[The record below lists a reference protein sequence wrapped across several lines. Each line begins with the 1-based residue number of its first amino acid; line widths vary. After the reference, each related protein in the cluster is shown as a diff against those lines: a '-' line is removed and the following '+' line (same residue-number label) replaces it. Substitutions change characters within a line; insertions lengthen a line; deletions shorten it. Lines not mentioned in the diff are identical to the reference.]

1 MDLKYI
7 NISDFINY
15 ILNKKIIIFLKNVL
29 FIHLIYFAFV
39 RHYNYFDIK
48 NIKSNNFNDSL
59 IIINDLNYHMFYS
72 YINYIKSCR
81 SLKRFNNK
89 KIINNNKYPFLSICI
104 SAYNSEKYIEQSILS
119 ILNQSFQD
127 FEIIIINDFSN
138 DHTSNIINRLQS
150 EDIRIKIINHNKNLG
165 TYHSRVEGVLNSNGK
180 YILFVDPDDMLL
192 NPFLF
197 DILFHYNI
205 NLNLDIIEFTA
216 YNTIERKKKIFI
228 PNEHYLSH
236 NHNYKETIIY
246 QPKLSNILFH
256 IPSSSNYT
264 KIFCRTLWSKLY
276 RKYVLLESI
285 KYIGNDYY
293 NNYYIIIAEDTLLNI
308 INFQFA
314 NNYTNIYLPGYLY
327 NIRKNSISHTK
338 GNKKKIIIFSIN
350 AYLYLKLFLKY
361 VKEFDKDINY
371 FYYELK
377 ELSHYL
383 INFKIYNIN
392 DYLEKTLN
400 MLNFIINYNK
410 STEEIKNFSNFLLLN
425 LKN

>member
-39 RHYNYFDIK
+39 RYYNYFDIK

-180 YILFVDPDDMLL
+180 NILFVDPDDMLL

-314 NNYTNIYLPGYLY
+314 NNYTN
-327 NIRKNSISHTK
+327 N
-338 GNKKKIIIFSIN
+338 
-350 AYLYLKLFLKY
+350 
-361 VKEFDKDINY
+361 
-371 FYYELK
+371 
-377 ELSHYL
+377 LS
-383 INFKIYNIN
+383 
-392 DYLEKTLN
+392 
-400 MLNFIINYNK
+400 
-410 STEEIKNFSNFLLLN
+410 
-425 LKN
+425 